1 MHRSPEPIKDWTLTT
16 LEEREAMDAP
26 IWYMDWTI
34 FRNQPNIGVKL
45 RSSTISPPVKKM
57 ESQS

>member
-26 IWYMDWTI
+26 IWYMDWYMDWTV
-34 FRNQPNIGVKL
+34 FRNQPNIG
-45 RSSTISPPVKKM
+45 
-57 ESQS
+57 